1 MQLQQAIEGYLI
13 HLSENHNKNRTIQAY
28 RYDFDIVLAFF
39 GTQRTLNEV
48 TLSQVGKFLRSDE
61 LLLRQDGQ
69 PRCENMVNRIKRVF
83 RMLLFWAYEQ
93 GHLDYLPIPKS
104 LALGRNQMPEALVEG
119 LEGME
124 ECA

>member
-1 MQLQQAIEGYLI
+1 MQLRQAIEAYLI
-13 HLSENHNKNRTIQAY
+13 HLSESNKKNRTIQAY

-39 GTQRTLNEV
+39 GAQRTVNEV

-61 LLLRQDGQ
+61 LLLRQNGQ

-104 LALGRNQMPEALVEG
+104 LALGRNQMPEALVER

-124 ECA
+124 ACA